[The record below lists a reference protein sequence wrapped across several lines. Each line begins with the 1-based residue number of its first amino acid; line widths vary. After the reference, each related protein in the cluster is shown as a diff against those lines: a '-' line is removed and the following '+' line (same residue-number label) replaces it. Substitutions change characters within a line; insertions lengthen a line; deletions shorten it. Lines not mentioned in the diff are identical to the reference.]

1 MENGE
6 QEAELGSAVPG
17 DGARGG
23 SRVSCLERPRQGP
36 SEGLEPAQ
44 PLAPP
49 GGQSPP
55 VCLSCWELR
64 RSLTSSWAQCKVC
77 WVLLG
82 WM

>member
-6 QEAELGSAVPG
+6 SEPELGSAGPG

-23 SRVSCLERPRQGP
+23 SHVSGLAGP
-36 SEGLEPAQ
+36 WQCPTEGLDPAQ

-49 GGQSPP
+49 GRQSPP
-55 VCLSCWELR
+55 VRVSCWALPR
-64 RSLTSSWAQCKVC
+64 PLTSSWAQCEVR
-77 WVLLG
+77 WVLLA